1 MKPMK
6 RLLMLLTFLSF
17 AYAASAQYIDDAL
30 IVKKG
35 RIYQGGVLLTEQ
47 QALTCFSDLNGVD
60 KSEDYLKYTHAYKVG
75 KGMQTGGAIAASLS
89 VVTGGICF
97 MTIFHVRDDVKF
109 KLGQGGMMA
118 SGLILWGGV
127 ITSACGTAKKRRAN
141 RSLSELT
148 INIQSTDNG
157 LGLALAF

>member
-1 MKPMK
+1 MK

-35 RIYQGGVLLTEQ
+35 RIYQGGVLLTEK

-60 KSEDYLKYTHAYKVG
+60 KSVDYLKFTHDYKVG

-89 VVTGGICF
+89 VVTGGICL
-97 MTIFHVRDDVKF
+97 MTMFNVKDDLKF
-109 KLGQGGMMA
+109 KLVQGGMIT